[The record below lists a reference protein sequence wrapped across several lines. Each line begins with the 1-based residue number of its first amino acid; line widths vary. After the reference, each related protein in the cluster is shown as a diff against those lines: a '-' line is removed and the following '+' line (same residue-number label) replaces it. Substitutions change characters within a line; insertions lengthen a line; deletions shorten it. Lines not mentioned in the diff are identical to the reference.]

1 MELKTYL
8 TKLCKHV
15 GLLEEQFSIE
25 LAEVEEDDLIK
36 AKLVLPE
43 EESGLFIGYHGET
56 LQAIQRVAR
65 VSFYDELE
73 GKIFKLN
80 VNDYREQRQEQ
91 LSRKVSRVAQRVQES
106 GEAYTFS
113 YLTAN
118 DRYLVHTTLGEEE
131 RFSDLVSESSGEG
144 KHRYLTI
151 RPQD

>member
-1 MELKTYL
+1 MEFKNYL
-8 TKLCKHV
+8 TKLCKHL

-25 LAEVEEDDLIK
+25 FTEEGDLIK

-65 VSFYDELE
+65 VSFYDELV

-91 LSRKVSRVAQRVQES
+91 LTSKVEVVARQVQES
-106 GEAYTFS
+106 GEPYTFS
-113 YLTAN
+113 YLTAD
-118 DRYLVHTTLGEEE
+118 DRYFVHTTLGEDE
-131 RFSDLVSESSGEG
+131 RFSDLVSESGGEG

-151 RPQD
+151 RPQE

>member
-15 GLLEEQFSIE
+15 GLLDEQFSVE
-25 LAEVEEDDLIK
+25 LTEEDDLIK

-56 LQAIQRVAR
+56 LQAIQRVTR

-91 LSRKVSRVAQRVQES
+91 LVDKVEAVALRVQES
-106 GEAYTFS
+106 GEPYTFS

-118 DRYLVHTTLGEEE
+118 DRYLIHTTLSEDE
-131 RFSDLVSESSGEG
+131 RFSDLLSESSGEG

-151 RPQD
+151 RTQEE

>member
-91 LSRKVSRVAQRVQES
+91 LSRKVSRVAQQVQES

-118 DRYLVHTTLGEEE
+118 DRYLVHTTLGEDE

>member
-118 DRYLVHTTLGEEE
+118 DRYLVHTTLGEDE